1 MNSVVDQGVLPA
13 WEDGAHDAQA
23 GFRTV
28 LKALAEPGSIQIV
41 PVTLKAPQPLGA
53 AVAALALT
61 LADFETPVWL
71 TPVANVPAVQSYL
84 RFHCGCPLASD
95 PAAAVFAIFAGRLD
109 ALALKDF
116 STGSMEYPDRSATLL
131 IQVPSLND
139 GPTRVL
145 SGPGI
150 PGTRVLRVAGLPENF
165 DAQWQQNAASF
176 PLGVDLLFCCGN
188 AIAGLPRTTRI
199 HT

>member
-13 WEDGAHDAQA
+13 WEDGVHDAQA

-41 PVTLKAPQPLGA
+41 PVMLKGPGPLDA
-53 AVAALALT
+53 ATAALALT

-71 TPVANVPAVQSYL
+71 SPAANVPAVQSWL
-84 RFHCGCPLASD
+84 RFHCGCPLTGD
-95 PAAAVFAIFAGRLD
+95 PDAAEFAILAGRLD
-109 ALALKDF
+109 ALELNNFAA
-116 STGSMEYPDRSATLL
+116 GSMEYPDHSATLL

-139 GPTRVL
+139 GPVRVL

-150 PGTRVLRVAGLPENF
+150 QGTRTLRVAGLPENF
-165 DAQWQQNAASF
+165 DAQWQQNTAGF
-176 PLGVDLLFCCGN
+176 PLGVDLVFCCGN